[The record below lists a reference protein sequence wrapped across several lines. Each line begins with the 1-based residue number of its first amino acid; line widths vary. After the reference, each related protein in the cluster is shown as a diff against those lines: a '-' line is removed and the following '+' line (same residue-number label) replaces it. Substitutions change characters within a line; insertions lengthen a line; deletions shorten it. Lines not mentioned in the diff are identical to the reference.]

1 MAPKVTEAHLEAR
14 REQIL
19 AGALTCFARQGFHQT
34 TMQDICH
41 EAQLS
46 PGAVY
51 RYFVSKDAIIAA
63 CCGGN
68 QQRAFELIDTAM
80 AREGTQAVFTELADA
95 FLRALD
101 QPEMQPQLMVTVQL
115 WGETLRSPEVSSLV
129 QEGNDGI
136 RARFADLVRQAQAIG
151 EINPDLDPDGVAR
164 TMMAV
169 YAGLVLQKAREPDMA
184 VGPFVQA
191 VMALYVG
198 RFWTGGKGTV
208 KGPARRLAGGT
219 AGARKQA
226 A

>member
-1 MAPKVTEAHLEAR
+1 MAPKVSEAHLEAR

-19 AGALTCFARQGFHQT
+19 AAAVSCFARQGFHQT

-68 QQRAFELIDTAM
+68 QQWAFELIDSAM
-80 AREGTQAVFTELADA
+80 AQDETTAVFAELADA
-95 FLRALD
+95 FLKALD
-101 QPEMQPQLMVTVQL
+101 QPEMQPQLKVTVQL
-115 WGETLRSPEVSSLV
+115 WSETLRNPEIGRLV
-129 QEGNDGI
+129 QEGNDGVK
-136 RARFADLVRQAQAIG
+136 ARFADLVRQAQAAG
-151 EINPDLDPDGVAR
+151 EINPGLNADGVAR

-184 VGPFVQA
+184 LEPFVQA
-191 VMALYVG
+191 VMALYG
-198 RFWTGGKGTV
+198 GQFWTGGKGVV
-208 KGPARRLAGGT
+208 KGHARRRTSVAI
-219 AGARKQA
+219 GAHT
-226 A
+226 